1 MTRRE
6 IEYIAKLAASQAN
19 ASGMSMPLAGDPPAS
34 KSPQVAPSSTSSTP
48 ETQSPGFMEG
58 LMQSIQGLL
67 SGIDLSKS
75 GPMLG
80 MLSPLFQSVGSVA
93 GIPGL
98 AAMTDLFRGGSNIST
113 LGRGLFNRADT
124 SDPDAASKQQQL
136 KAQSMPAPTT
146 SNPIPT
152 QNSLINSSPYGAE
165 QNQTLQQPPVT
176 PAVTAKPA
184 APAPTKIVQQKPVQP
199 KPPKALSTQSS
210 PMAKGNTRTNRSN
223 APLA

>member
-19 ASGMSMPLAGDPPAS
+19 ASGMSMPLAGEVPS
-34 KSPQVAPSSTSSTP
+34 KTPNVAPSSTPPAGT

-124 SDPDAASKQQQL
+124 SDPDAAAKQQQL
-136 KAQSMPAPTT
+136 KAQSMPTPTPPK
-146 SNPIPT
+146 PIPT
-152 QNSLINSSPYGAE
+152 QNNLINSSPYGSE
-165 QNQTLQQPPVT
+165 QSQTLQQPPIT
-176 PAVTAKPA
+176 PAVTAKPV
-184 APAPTKIVQQKPVQP
+184 APAQPKPVQP
-199 KPPKALSTQSS
+199 KPPKTLSTQSS